1 MIDLQFWAF
10 LKLVKLLSR
19 APFKEA
25 IGRRAGVDMVIV
37 DMLMLWFEC
46 SGNVLWEKLRTRSL
60 EIRCKIV
67 LNRLKGDR

>member
-1 MIDLQFWAF
+1 MVDLQFWAF

-37 DMLMLWFEC
+37 DMVLLWIDC
-46 SGNVLWEKLRTRSL
+46 SANMRKKVCNRKLRSAL
-60 EIRCKIV
+60 
-67 LNRLKGDR
+67 

>member
-1 MIDLQFWAF
+1 MVDLQFWAF

-37 DMLMLWFEC
+37 DMLMLWFDYT
-46 SGNVLWEKLRTRSL
+46 GNVRDKVTGSL
-60 EIRCKIV
+60 ATLSSIV
-67 LNRLKGDR
+67 WYRLKGV